1 MCIFCILN
9 GKGAPMISI
18 QSFAHVFDEIPER
31 QRLAD
36 ILFCSCK
43 LYFLTPA
50 VVLQHFH
57 INMLYANMWR
67 FRQHRSSCVDI
78 GLSATLWLS
87 LKSFITVTPAVNSLS
102 GKLPRL
108 SCSVCRCDHEC
119 IFNLINWPFLLTR
132 NLCSNNLLE
141 IDAECRKWD
150 IHQGA
155 CVPPAAPR
163 LIWKYFRLLRPCCLR
178 SQDYIYPRSIA
189 CLTGAHG
196 GLW

>member
-1 MCIFCILN
+1 MA
-9 GKGAPMISI
+9 KGAYMISI
-18 QSFAHVFDEIPER
+18 QSSVHVFDEILER

-43 LYFLTPA
+43 LYFLAPA
-50 VVLQHFH
+50 VVLQNFH
-57 INMLYANMWR
+57 INILYANMSWVS
-67 FRQHRSSCVDI
+67 QHRSSCVDI
-78 GLSATLWLS
+78 GLSETLWQS
-87 LKSFITVTPAVNSLS
+87 LKSSITATPAVNSLS

-108 SCSVCRCDHEC
+108 SCLVCRCDHEC

-132 NLCSNNLLE
+132 YLCSNNLLE
-141 IDAECRKWD
+141 IDAERRKWD

-155 CVPPAAPR
+155 SFPPAAPR

-189 CLTGAHG
+189 CLRGAHG

>member
-1 MCIFCILN
+1 MCICCILN
-9 GKGAPMISI
+9 GKGASVISI
-18 QSFAHVFDEIPER
+18 QSFLHVFDEIAER
-31 QRLAD
+31 QRVAD
-36 ILFCSCK
+36 ILFRRCK
-43 LYFLTPA
+43 LYFLDLA

-57 INMLYANMWR
+57 INIPHANMSR
-67 FRQHRSSCVDI
+67 VSPRGGSRVDI
-78 GLSATLWLS
+78 GLSATLWQS
-87 LKSFITVTPAVNSLS
+87 LKSFITVTPAENSLS

-108 SCSVCRCDHEC
+108 SCLVCWCDHEC
-119 IFNLINWPFLLTR
+119 VFNLINWPFLLTR

-141 IDAECRKWD
+141 IDAERRKWD

-163 LIWKYFRLLRPCCLR
+163 LIWKYFRLLRPCCLC

-189 CLTGAHG
+189 CLRGAHG

>member
-1 MCIFCILN
+1 MA
-9 GKGAPMISI
+9 KGAYMISI
-18 QSFAHVFDEIPER
+18 QSPVHVFDEILER

-43 LYFLTPA
+43 LYFLAPA
-50 VVLQHFH
+50 VVLQNFH
-57 INMLYANMWR
+57 INILYANMSWVS
-67 FRQHRSSCVDI
+67 QHHSSCVDI
-78 GLSATLWLS
+78 GLSETLWQS

-108 SCSVCRCDHEC
+108 SCLVCRCDHEC

-132 NLCSNNLLE
+132 YLCSNNLLE
-141 IDAECRKWD
+141 IDAERRKWD

-155 CVPPAAPR
+155 SVPPDAPR

-189 CLTGAHG
+189 CLRGAHG

>member
-1 MCIFCILN
+1 MCIFCFFT
-9 GKGAPMISI
+9 GKGASMISH
-18 QSFAHVFDEIPER
+18 QSCTHVFDEIPGS

-36 ILFCSCK
+36 ILFASCK
-43 LYFLTPA
+43 LYFLAPA
-50 VVLQHFH
+50 VVLSRFY
-57 INMLYANMWR
+57 INILYANMSEVSPR
-67 FRQHRSSCVDI
+67 GSSCVDI
-78 GLSATLWLS
+78 GLSMTLWQS

-108 SCSVCRCDHEC
+108 SCLVCRCDHEC

-155 CVPPAAPR
+155 CAPPAAPR

-189 CLTGAHG
+189 CLRGAHG